1 MKVHEYN
8 EMMAYMLR
16 PQPKREIQ
24 VASLMDEYLGDQKEY
39 QKAVDEGFQGTFEEY
54 LRMKSL
60 ERKELAIGG
69 GVIEGED
76 LGSREG
82 FAKVLRSPT
91 GQNLSIEKYPKDILE
106 VIDKTLKGKSNIIL
120 KYTLDEINELLEPF
134 DVKIGNSSLR
144 KRVSQLK
151 LDDKILRGKIKG
163 VKYKPKTLTD
173 KNLIIKNFVEETNKK
188 ILQGYEN
195 KDLSKIYDVD
205 LGTDLAK
212 KLGKNVTPKQALG
225 ALQNYT
231 NQVDRYGGF
240 LPNLEE
246 GYRVYDRE
254 KPQQLIDVE
263 NARVK
268 IANDAIT
275 EANKGIPFVTK
286 KSILEK
292 AGFPKN
298 MPFTYYSDK
307 LIPLET
313 REDKIIKATDILF
326 KDPGIKAEDLFNPLQ
341 KIAKLVSP
349 VERKGERGGVERIRV
364 DDVTKYVNDN
374 FPDLKPIINKLS
386 NSSVKQKILNNAKK
400 GQIITL
406 GDVEQGLR
414 TGTNLPFT
422 KNIYARM
429 VGHAARHA
437 SQVDPKNSLIQMFD
451 ENGKVIK
458 NYDDIDSYSNVTFK
472 YRPNTSVDFNKI
484 KEVYGVNRG
493 LVDLPKNSKFVDLT
507 FQAEE
512 LPQFKEYFSKVEELE
527 KLKKRDVVH
536 PVTKK
541 IVKFSQLMGETY
553 KTGAGYTKSYE
564 RFPYDLDHK
573 MGVATDP
580 FKDLRIISQRL
591 NVGGGQAAFRDP
603 KLLKKMGYLFD
614 KDIDQL
620 FNDEVKLAEDVLLK
634 GRKLRSSYN
643 VAKDFAEK
651 GRTEAS
657 KFIPDV
663 DMKSSSGFSKFVEN
677 VSRQNN
683 VPINEVGKDLTN
695 VQKVIR
701 KMQNQMNSGIDPKL
715 LVEYLGAEV
724 KDLAAFGQKYGG
736 DVLGKVGTTVA
747 GVDLPI
753 FQVMFGSMYDIE
765 QDSPLW
771 LTIPAAFTD
780 EVANLYG
787 LYNKSE
793 GRFGLG
799 KVKDFGKFVASSFVP
814 RFLRSPIFKAASKI
828 GKAGTLAGP
837 LLEAGAGAYRFEKMK
852 DARDDA
858 IRQFNLPIEIGNKAF
873 DDYIR
878 STVPQDSLGYLDV
891 DVDKGT
897 APIPESPGLPGLIRG
912 IKQFGSLVG
921 LAPDQ
926 YEIQKVRGD
935 VTGTGLTSPM
945 ALQRLYD
952 RQGLDKGGPPDP
964 KRRMILKM
972 LGLIPAGIA
981 GLASLRFG
989 PKKVK
994 KVIDTVKTAAA
1005 KGKPKWFDALVNKV
1019 IRMGDDVTERFATRD
1034 REIVHQTNI
1043 GDNETVRVYQELDT
1057 GTVRVEY
1064 ESPEN
1069 VYGDPVQLQYK
1080 KPLPDEG
1087 DPNPSAEFDVAESGP
1102 VGRAFGPDDY
1112 EIEIDEIGGT
1122 DIKDLSSDVSKLKEF
1137 ATGQKPTMKEIVQN
1151 KKRKDKA
1158 KAISEGGED
1167 EMQAVIDRQGEF
1179 IQFDDINPDPID

>member
-1 MKVHEYN
+1 RERLGERPFNASEGGRANFSAGTIPGGYSKDAYN
-8 EMMAYMLR
+8 YI
-16 PQPKREIQ
+16 REIDIDIKN
-24 VASLMDEYLGDQKEY
+24 AFKKYKAAGGKLDFDTYSSEAKRAMFERDTPSFKSNGGLMVPKPKPYTLDQFK
-39 QKAVDEGFQGTFEEY
+39 QKADLYIKGALGGFDRGEMVDLLQKQLDKVEESESINKQEALQFIQERTQQ
-54 LRMKSL
+54 LR
-60 ERKELAIGG
+60 EFIKENPGETLPGLDRVNKAIGG

-76 LGSREG
+76 LGTREG
-82 FAKVLRSPT
+82 FSKVLRSPA

-106 VIDKTLKGKSNIIL
+106 IIDKTLKGKSNIIL

-212 KLGKNVTPKQALG
+212 KLGKNVTPTQALG
-225 ALQNYT
+225 ALQNYN

-298 MPFTYYSDK
+298 MPFTYYADK

-313 REDKIIKATDILF
+313 REDKIIKATDSLF
-326 KDPGIKAEDLFNPLQ
+326 KDPAIKAEDLFNPLQ

-349 VERKGERGGVERIRV
+349 AERKGKRGEVERIRV

-683 VPINEVGKDLTN
+683 
-695 VQKVIR
+695 
-701 KMQNQMNSGIDPKL
+701 
-715 LVEYLGAEV
+715 
-724 KDLAAFGQKYGG
+724 
-736 DVLGKVGTTVA
+736 
-747 GVDLPI
+747 
-753 FQVMFGSMYDIE
+753 
-765 QDSPLW
+765 
-771 LTIPAAFTD
+771 
-780 EVANLYG
+780 
-787 LYNKSE
+787 
-793 GRFGLG
+793 
-799 KVKDFGKFVASSFVP
+799 
-814 RFLRSPIFKAASKI
+814 
-828 GKAGTLAGP
+828 
-837 LLEAGAGAYRFEKMK
+837 
-852 DARDDA
+852 
-858 IRQFNLPIEIGNKAF
+858 
-873 DDYIR
+873 
-878 STVPQDSLGYLDV
+878 
-891 DVDKGT
+891 
-897 APIPESPGLPGLIRG
+897 
-912 IKQFGSLVG
+912 
-921 LAPDQ
+921 
-926 YEIQKVRGD
+926 
-935 VTGTGLTSPM
+935 
-945 ALQRLYD
+945 
-952 RQGLDKGGPPDP
+952 
-964 KRRMILKM
+964 
-972 LGLIPAGIA
+972 
-981 GLASLRFG
+981 
-989 PKKVK
+989 
-994 KVIDTVKTAAA
+994 
-1005 KGKPKWFDALVNKV
+1005 
-1019 IRMGDDVTERFATRD
+1019 
-1034 REIVHQTNI
+1034 
-1043 GDNETVRVYQELDT
+1043 
-1057 GTVRVEY
+1057 
-1064 ESPEN
+1064 
-1069 VYGDPVQLQYK
+1069 
-1080 KPLPDEG
+1080 
-1087 DPNPSAEFDVAESGP
+1087 
-1102 VGRAFGPDDY
+1102 
-1112 EIEIDEIGGT
+1112 
-1122 DIKDLSSDVSKLKEF
+1122 
-1137 ATGQKPTMKEIVQN
+1137 
-1151 KKRKDKA
+1151 
-1158 KAISEGGED
+1158 
-1167 EMQAVIDRQGEF
+1167 
-1179 IQFDDINPDPID
+1179 

>member
-120 KYTLDEINELLEPF
+120 KYTLDEINELLKPF
-134 DVKIGNSSLR
+134 DVKIGDSALR

-212 KLGKNVTPKQALG
+212 KLGKNVTPTQALG
-225 ALQNYT
+225 ALQNYN

-263 NARVK
+263 NARIK

-298 MPFTYYSDK
+298 MPFTYYADK

-313 REDKIIKATDILF
+313 REDKIIKATDSLF
-326 KDPGIKAEDLFNPLQ
+326 KDPAIKAEDLFNPLQ

-349 VERKGERGGVERIRV
+349 AERKGKRGEVERIRV

-683 VPINEVGKDLTN
+683 VPINEVEKDLTN

-701 KMQNQMNSGIDPKL
+701 KMQGQMNSGIDPKL

-787 LYNKSE
+787 LYDKSE

-799 KVKDFGKFVASSFVP
+799 KAKDFGKFVASSFVP
-814 RFLRSPIFKAASKI
+814 RAMRSPIFKAASKV
-828 GKAGTLAGP
+828 GKAGSLAGP

-852 DARDDA
+852 DRRDDA
-858 IRQFNLPIEIGNKAF
+858 IRQFNIPIEIANKGF
-873 DDYIR
+873 EDYIR

-897 APIPESPGLPGLIRG
+897 APVPESPGLEGLMRG
-912 IKQFGSLVG
+912 IKQFGSMVG
-921 LAPDQ
+921 LADNP
-926 YEIQKVRGD
+926 YAEKESIYTRGKEN
-935 VTGTGLTSPM
+935 PM
-945 ALQRLYD
+945 SLDRALYPN
-952 RQGLDKGGPPDP
+952 RQNFADGPPDP

-989 PKKVK
+989 PKKVA
-994 KVIDTVKTAAA
+994 KVVETA
-1005 KGKPKWFDALVNKV
+1005 KGMPEWFGTLVDKVVRKGVDATK
-1019 IRMGDDVTERFATRD
+1019 RFATKD
-1034 REIVHQTNI
+1034 REEVYEQFI
-1043 GDNETVRVYQELDT
+1043 GEQEGVRVYKDLTNGEI
-1057 GTVRVEY
+1057 RVEY
-1064 ESPEN
+1064 FSPDN
-1069 VYGDPVQLQYK
+1069 MGGDSIDLIYTPKQITE
-1080 KPLPDEG
+1080 EG
-1087 DPNPSAEFDVAESGP
+1087 VIPAQF
-1102 VGRAFGPDDY
+1102 RAVELEPRGIRMGPDDY
-1112 EIEIDEIGGT
+1112 DIEFDGENIADTVEEL
-1122 DIKDLSSDVSKLKEF
+1122 LSDTSRLEEF
-1137 ATGQKPTMKEIVQN
+1137 ATG
-1151 KKRKDKA
+1151 KKIDADKA
-1158 KAISEGGED
+1158 KIAKEKKEKVGKMNKSTVE
-1167 EMQAVIDRQGEF
+1167 QAEYLESKYGPG
-1179 IQFDDINPDPID
+1179 DDLYYQDFSDYD